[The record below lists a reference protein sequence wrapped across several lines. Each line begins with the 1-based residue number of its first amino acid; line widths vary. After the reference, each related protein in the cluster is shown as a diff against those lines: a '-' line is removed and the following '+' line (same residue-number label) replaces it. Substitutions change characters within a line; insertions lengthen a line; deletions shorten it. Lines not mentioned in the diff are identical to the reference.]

1 MTPGPFGAEA
11 ATRSALSPGICPVDL
26 ADMHWDRAL
35 AAAYIRHVLHSGWFL
50 TLESFAPS
58 GTDDLARTRPLNL

>member
-26 ADMHWDRAL
+26 ADMYWDRAL
-35 AAAYIRHVLHSGWFL
+35 AAAYMRHVNYLHEDQFSSLQSG
-50 TLESFAPS
+50 AP
-58 GTDDLARTRPLNL
+58 AERH